1 MPAHSATKFNFIF
14 SVHFVSLW
22 YIFTQMNSHNQQNQS
37 KLQIWLLA
45 IRPKT
50 LPAAGAGVITGSTL
64 ALYDGAFSFW
74 PALAALAGA
83 LLLQIGSNLANDVFD
98 YLRGAESKERLGPMR
113 VTQAGLLTPKEVQLG
128 MWITFA
134 LAALI
139 GIYLITVAG
148 WAILLI
154 GLTAIL
160 AAIAYTGP
168 ISDKGLGDIFVFLYF
183 GVAAV
188 VGTYYVQALKTS
200 PVAWWMSLPIG
211 LLIVNILVV
220 NNLRDIDADQAAGK
234 ITLAVRMGVSATR
247 KEYVILLLISYL
259 ILPILA
265 MMNIIPWWTIV
276 VWLSIPFA
284 WKVGQLVLR
293 ETGQPLNAALAGT
306 GKIALIYSVLFF
318 VGIIIS
324 ISQ

>member
-1 MPAHSATKFNFIF
+1 MTETP
-14 SVHFVSLW
+14 
-22 YIFTQMNSHNQQNQS
+22 QNLS
-37 KLQIWLLA
+37 KKQIWLLA

-50 LPAAGAGVITGSTL
+50 LPAAGAGVITGSAL
-64 ALYDGAFSFW
+64 AFYDGVFSFY
-74 PALAALAGA
+74 PALAALIGA

-98 YLRGAESKERLGPMR
+98 YLRGAESKERLGPIR
-113 VTQAGLLTPKEVQLG
+113 VTQAGLLTPKEVQIG

-134 LAALI
+134 LSALI
-139 GIYLITVAG
+139 GIYLIIIAG

-160 AAIAYTGP
+160 TAIAYTGP

-188 VGTYYVQALKTS
+188 VGTYYVQALTTS
-200 PVAWWMSLPIG
+200 PAAWWMSVPIG

-220 NNLRDIDADQAAGK
+220 NNLRDIDVDKAANK
-234 ITLAVRMGVSATR
+234 ITMAVRMGVSATR
-247 KEYVILLLISYL
+247 QEYAVLLVISYL

-265 MMNIIPWWTIV
+265 WISIIPAWTLV

-284 WKVGQLVLR
+284 WKVTRIVQT
-293 ETGQPLNAALAGT
+293 ETGRPLNTALAGT
-306 GKIALIYSVLFF
+306 GKISLIYGILFF
-318 VGIIIS
+318 LGIVLAVFFKTIT
-324 ISQ
+324 

>member
-1 MPAHSATKFNFIF
+1 MDMQKENLTK
-14 SVHFVSLW
+14 
-22 YIFTQMNSHNQQNQS
+22 T
-37 KLQIWLLA
+37 QIWLLA

-50 LPAAGAGVITGSTL
+50 LPAAGAGVITGSAL
-64 ALYDGAFSFW
+64 AFYDGKFVFLPAF
-74 PALAALAGA
+74 AALIGA
-83 LLLQIGSNLANDVFD
+83 IFLQIGSNLANDVFD
-98 YLRGAESKERLGPMR
+98 YLRGAESKERLGPLR
-113 VTQAGLLTPKEVQLG
+113 VTQAGLLSPREVQTG

-139 GIYLITVAG
+139 GVYLITVAG

-200 PVAWWMSLPIG
+200 PAAWWMSITIG

-220 NNLRDIDADQAAGK
+220 NNLRDIDADKAARK

-247 KEYVILLLISYL
+247 KEYFVLLSISYL
-259 ILPILA
+259 ILPLLVW
-265 MMNIIPWWTIV
+265 MQLIPVLTLL

-284 WKVGQLVLR
+284 WKVVRKVQTESGR
-293 ETGQPLNAALAGT
+293 PLNAALAGT
-306 GKIALIYSVLFF
+306 GKIALIYSLLFF
-318 VGIIIS
+318 AGVVLDGVF
-324 ISQ
+324 

>member
-1 MPAHSATKFNFIF
+1 MKPEIP
-14 SVHFVSLW
+14 
-22 YIFTQMNSHNQQNQS
+22 QNLN
-37 KLQIWLLA
+37 KTQIWLLA

-50 LPAAGAGVITGSTL
+50 LPAAGAGVITGSAL
-64 ALYDGAFSFW
+64 AFYDGTFSFF
-74 PALAALAGA
+74 PAFAALIGA
-83 LLLQIGSNLANDVFD
+83 ILLQIGSNLANDVYD

-113 VTQAGLLTPKEVQLG
+113 VTQAGLLTPKEVQTG

-139 GIYLITVAG
+139 GVYLITVAG

-200 PVAWWMSLPIG
+200 PAAWWMSIPIG

-220 NNLRDIDADQAAGK
+220 NNLRDIDVDKAANK
-234 ITLAVRMGVSATR
+234 ITMAVRMGIPATR
-247 KEYVILLLISYL
+247 IEYLILLGISYL
-259 ILPILA
+259 ILPLLIWMRLA
-265 MMNIIPWWTIV
+265 PVWTLL
-276 VWLSIPFA
+276 VWLSLPPA
-284 WKVGQLVLR
+284 WKVAQTVLNK
-293 ETGQPLNAALAGT
+293 TGRPLNEALAGT
-306 GKIALIYSVLFF
+306 GKISLMYSILFF
-318 VGIIIS
+318 VGVLLAKTF
-324 ISQ
+324 

>member
-1 MPAHSATKFNFIF
+1 MPRKGQKLLLQDDLKIF
-14 SVHFVSLW
+14 SMKPEMPRNL
-22 YIFTQMNSHNQQNQS
+22 S
-37 KLQIWLLA
+37 KTKIWLLA

-50 LPAAGAGVITGSTL
+50 LPAAGAGVITGSAL
-64 ALYDGAFSFW
+64 ALYDGTFSFF
-74 PALAALAGA
+74 PALAALFGA
-83 LLLQIGSNLANDVFD
+83 ILLQIGSNLANDVYD

-113 VTQAGLLTPKEVQLG
+113 VTQAGLLTPKEVQTG

-134 LAALI
+134 LAASI

-188 VGTYYVQALKTS
+188 VGTYYVQALTTT
-200 PVAWWMSLPIG
+200 PTAWWISIPIG

-220 NNLRDIDADQAAGK
+220 NNLRDIDVDKAANK
-234 ITLAVRMGVSATR
+234 ITMAVRMGIQATR
-247 KEYVILLLISYL
+247 GEYLILLGISYL
-259 ILPILA
+259 ILPLLIWMRLVP
-265 MMNIIPWWTIV
+265 IWTLL
-276 VWLSIPFA
+276 VWLSLPLA
-284 WKVGQLVLR
+284 WKVAQTVLN
-293 ETGQPLNAALAGT
+293 ETGRPLNEALAGT
-306 GKIALIYSVLFF
+306 GKIALIYSILFF
-318 VGIIIS
+318 VGILLAS
-324 ISQ
+324 LF

>member
-1 MPAHSATKFNFIF
+1 MDMQKENLTK
-14 SVHFVSLW
+14 
-22 YIFTQMNSHNQQNQS
+22 T
-37 KLQIWLLA
+37 QIWLLA

-50 LPAAGAGVITGSTL
+50 LPAAGAGVITGSAL
-64 ALYDGAFSFW
+64 AFYDGKFVFLPAF
-74 PALAALAGA
+74 AALIGA
-83 LLLQIGSNLANDVFD
+83 IFLQIGSNLANDVFD
-98 YLRGAESKERLGPMR
+98 YLRGAESKERLGPLR
-113 VTQAGLLTPKEVQLG
+113 VTQAGLLSPREVQTG

-139 GIYLITVAG
+139 GVYLITVAG

-200 PVAWWMSLPIG
+200 PAAWWMSVPIG

-220 NNLRDIDADQAAGK
+220 NNLRDIDADKAARK

-247 KEYVILLLISYL
+247 KEYLALLGISYL
-259 ILPILA
+259 ILPFLVW
-265 MMNIIPWWTIV
+265 MQLIPVLTLL

-284 WKVGQLVLR
+284 WKVVRKVQTESGR
-293 ETGQPLNAALAGT
+293 PLNAALAGT
-306 GKIALIYSVLFF
+306 GKIALIYSLLFF
-318 VGIIIS
+318 AGVVLDGVF
-324 ISQ
+324 

>member
-1 MPAHSATKFNFIF
+1 MKPEIPQNLNKTK
-14 SVHFVSLW
+14 
-22 YIFTQMNSHNQQNQS
+22 
-37 KLQIWLLA
+37 IWLLA

-50 LPAAGAGVITGSTL
+50 LPAAGAGVITGSAL
-64 ALYDGAFSFW
+64 AFYDGAFSFF
-74 PALAALAGA
+74 PAFAALMGA
-83 LLLQIGSNLANDVFD
+83 ILLQIGSNLANDVYD

-113 VTQAGLLTPKEVQLG
+113 VTQAGLLTPKEVQMG

-200 PVAWWMSLPIG
+200 PAAWWMSIPIG

-220 NNLRDIDADQAAGK
+220 NNLRDIDVDKATNK
-234 ITLAVRMGVSATR
+234 ITMAVRMGIPATR
-247 KEYVILLLISYL
+247 VEYLILLGISYL
-259 ILPILA
+259 ILPILIWMHLA
-265 MMNIIPWWTIV
+265 PVWTLL
-276 VWLSIPFA
+276 VWLSLPLA
-284 WKVGQLVLR
+284 WKVAQTVLN
-293 ETGQPLNAALAGT
+293 ETGRPLNKALAGT
-306 GKIALIYSVLFF
+306 GKISLIYSVLFF
-318 VGIIIS
+318 VGILLAKTF
-324 ISQ
+324 

>member
-1 MPAHSATKFNFIF
+1 MVNP
-14 SVHFVSLW
+14 
-22 YIFTQMNSHNQQNQS
+22 MNSGNQENLS
-37 KLQIWLLA
+37 KPQIWLLA

-50 LPAAGAGVITGSTL
+50 LPAAGAGVITGSAL
-64 ALYDGAFSFW
+64 AFYDGGFSLW
-74 PALAALAGA
+74 PALAALSGA
-83 LLLQIGSNLANDVFD
+83 ILLQIGSNLANDVFD
-98 YLRGAESKERLGPMR
+98 YLRGAESKERLGPIR

-134 LAALI
+134 LAASL
-139 GIYLITVAG
+139 GIYLFTVAG

-160 AAIAYTGP
+160 TAIAYTGP

-200 PVAWWMSLPIG
+200 SAAWWMSLPIG

-220 NNLRDIDADQAAGK
+220 NNLRDIEVDQAAGK

-247 KEYVILLLISYL
+247 KEYLALLIISYL
-259 ILPILA
+259 VLPILA
-265 MMNIIPWWTIV
+265 LMSIIPAWTLV

-284 WKVGQLVLR
+284 WKVARIVLT
-293 ETGQPLNAALAGT
+293 ETGRPLNAALAGT
-306 GKIALIYSVLFF
+306 GKIALIYSILFF
-318 VGIIIS
+318 VGIILAKIL
-324 ISQ
+324 

>member
-1 MPAHSATKFNFIF
+1 MTETPQNLTKP
-14 SVHFVSLW
+14 
-22 YIFTQMNSHNQQNQS
+22 
-37 KLQIWLLA
+37 KIWVLA

-50 LPAAGAGVITGSTL
+50 LPAAGAGVITGTAL
-64 ALYDGAFSFW
+64 AFYDGSFSFF
-74 PALAALAGA
+74 PAFAALIGA
-83 LLLQIGSNLANDVFD
+83 ILLQIGSNLANDVFD
-98 YLRGAESKERLGPMR
+98 YLRGAESKERLGPLR
-113 VTQAGLLTPKEVQLG
+113 VTQAGLLSPKEVQTG

-188 VGTYYVQALKTS
+188 VGTYYVQTQTVS
-200 PVAWWMSLPIG
+200 PAAWWMSIPVG

-220 NNLRDIDADQAAGK
+220 NNLRDIDVDKTANK
-234 ITLAVRMGVSATR
+234 ITLAVRMGAVATR
-247 KEYVILLLISYL
+247 KEYIILLGISYL
-259 ILPILA
+259 ILPILIWA
-265 MMNIIPWWTIV
+265 HLLPLGTLL
-276 VWLSIPFA
+276 VWLSLPLA
-284 WKVGQLVLR
+284 WRVAGIVQT
-293 ETGQPLNAALAGT
+293 ETGRPLNEALAGT
-306 GKIALIYSVLFF
+306 GKIALLYSILFF
-318 VGIIIS
+318 IGMALAKIY
-324 ISQ
+324 QN